1 MYQSNLCWGLL
12 LLLLL
17 LWLPWPHAV
26 RGLDVNAAGG
36 KEEASRVLVALSYP
50 SVRIG
55 PYNWRYFRG
64 KALELDDIEFEKSI
78 VGHVLLRL

>member
-1 MYQSNLCWGLL
+1 M
-12 LLLLL
+12 
-17 LWLPWPHAV
+17 
-26 RGLDVNAAGG
+26 NAAGG